1 MLGMCVGE
9 KRRITVPS
17 DLAYGD
23 KGKEDL
29 VPPGATLLFEVELWD
44 IVTKEA
50 IALERTNPDSP
61 PDWKPRFERDKE
73 WRKPITLLVRE
84 GVLCCLC
91 LCRRSLCFLTRFLSP
106 LSRSRRGTS
115 QCRPSGAAAGTRPS
129 GSRRRR
135 RRRSC
140 NQVSRLSTCTVC
152 PRGSRSR
159 RRRRRRSCTS
169 L

>member
-1 MLGMCVGE
+1 MGE

-91 LCRRSLCFLTRFLSP
+91 LCRRSLRFSPVSLSS
-106 LSRSRRGTS
+106 LSFAQGDEPV
-115 QCRPSGAAAGTRPS
+115 QAIGGGGGDAAIGEPAAAKAAE
-129 GSRRRR
+129 
-135 RRRSC
+135 
-140 NQVSRLSTCTVC
+140 L
-152 PRGSRSR
+152 
-159 RRRRRRSCTS
+159 
-169 L
+169 